1 MNDGTSR
8 PCLSAIFVDYDNIY
22 LSLKRKNEEAAKL
35 FAKNAG
41 LWLQA
46 IQSGELITPT
56 NTAVLAP
63 QRRVVLNR
71 CYGNPVPRRNNK
83 DNSTDMNSFP
93 FVRHHFLRAG
103 SEIVDCPPLTA
114 QLKNSSDIK
123 MVMDVRDLLNHD
135 TYYDEFIILSG
146 DADFTPVLQRLR
158 AHARRTII
166 YANDYTAVPYTAICD
181 GEIQENSLINFLI
194 NGHVAQGTDTALT
207 APANAPMA
215 DPEAL
220 KNRILDEIAVAV
232 SESDVP
238 VPIESLADRAQRAV
252 GHEQT
257 IGTNWVGHGN
267 FLTFLAENLPDHI
280 VLTERAP
287 YLAIDTQRMKAVVAP
302 SPEPVAKNIVE
313 AAPNANE
320 GGEVTGNTP
329 AAAVELTQEPVHQE
343 QAFQQPVP
351 VAAPEVMV
359 EAVLPPA
366 GLIDATLGA
375 PSAPSVAGV
384 EAAHQVT
391 PLSQEIPLTQEPPAS
406 EQVPLGQAEPVSQE
420 APVEIEV
427 QPAPVIAEPQ
437 PAAKS
442 DVDATS
448 AIQRSIARI
457 HDACQAPPLA
467 PPEYRMMFELISAEL
482 HENNIN
488 GQQTIS
494 NIVTRAAEVE
504 FDIKR
509 DDVRFII
516 DVISEADPWF
526 EQGASASLFAGRFR
540 NFVVARCRGQ
550 GLKLTADELDLIDA
564 WFAGRSGAAQ
574 SNEKV
579 GMTVDA
585 SVVPM
590 VDGSLPLQD
599 QAQTGPAPAP
609 QVAPNA
615 LDKIVEAVDNSPID
629 AGQPMA
635 EDELPRIVRSRMR
648 G

>member
-56 NTAVLAP
+56 NTAILTP

-71 CYGNPVPRRNNK
+71 CYGNPVPRRSNK

-146 DADFTPVLQRLR
+146 DADFTPVLHRLR

-194 NGHVAQGTDTALT
+194 NGHVAQGADTAMA
-207 APANAPMA
+207 APANAVMA

-220 KNRILDEIAVAV
+220 KSRILDEIAVAM

-238 VPIESLADRAQRAV
+238 VPIESLADRAQRTV

-267 FLTFLAENLPDHI
+267 FLTFLAENLPEHI

-287 YLAIDTQRMKAVVAP
+287 YLAVDTQRMKTVVAP
-302 SPEPVAKNIVE
+302 APEPVVEKIVE
-313 AAPNANE
+313 AAPSAIE
-320 GGEVTGNTP
+320 GGVETGNTP
-329 AAAVELTQEPVHQE
+329 APAVEITQEPVQAELVQQE
-343 QAFQQPVP
+343 QVSQQPAP

-359 EAVLPPA
+359 EAVLQPTR
-366 GLIDATLGA
+366 LIDAALDT
-375 PSAPSVAGV
+375 PSAGGQEVDVARQEV
-384 EAAHQVT
+384 
-391 PLSQEIPLTQEPPAS
+391 PLSQAAS
-406 EQVPLGQAEPVSQE
+406 VSE
-420 APVEIEV
+420 EVSVEIDV
-427 QPAPVIAEPQ
+427 QPAPVMAEPQ
-437 PAAKS
+437 ATAQNE
-442 DVDATS
+442 VDATS

-467 PPEYRMMFELISAEL
+467 PPEYRMMFELISVEL
-482 HENNIN
+482 RENNIN

-494 NIVTRAAEVE
+494 NIVARAAEVE
-504 FDIKR
+504 LDIKR
-509 DDVRFII
+509 DDVRFVI

-526 EQGASASLFAGRFR
+526 EQGASAGLFAGRFR

-550 GLKLTADELDLIDA
+550 GLKLSADELDLIDA

-574 SNEKV
+574 SNEH
-579 GMTVDA
+579 VDTTA
-585 SVVPM
+585 DISAGISADTSVVPM
-590 VDGSLPLQD
+590 VDGAIALQD
-599 QAQTGPAPAP
+599 QAQTGPAAAG

-615 LDKIVEAVDNSPID
+615 LDQIVEAVDNSPID